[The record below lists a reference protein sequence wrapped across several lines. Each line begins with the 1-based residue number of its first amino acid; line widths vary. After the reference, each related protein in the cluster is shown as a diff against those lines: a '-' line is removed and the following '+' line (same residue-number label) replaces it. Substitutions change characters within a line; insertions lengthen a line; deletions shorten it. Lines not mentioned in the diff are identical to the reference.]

1 MKMKRRNARMISMI
15 TAGFLFAVIMLTGG
29 IGGISTAAAASGSAV
44 YSSSDLFTDRDLAQT
59 AELSD
64 AVTYTVSDGTDI
76 RITEAGTYVLIGT
89 ASNVTVYVDA
99 AEDAKVQ
106 LVLQGLQITNSD
118 FPCIYVRTADK
129 VFITTAEDSSLSV
142 TGTFRADGSTNT
154 DGVIFCRTDLVMNG
168 TAALTIQST
177 DNGVACKDDLKIT
190 GGAYTV
196 TANAIAFEANDS
208 IRIMGGTFT
217 IRAGTDGFHA
227 ENDEDNSKGYVY
239 IGGGDIT
246 IACGDDG
253 IHATSVVQV
262 DDGSLKITASEGIE
276 GTFVQINGGTVD
288 ITATDD
294 GINAGK
300 KTTAVETAIEFNGGT
315 VNVTMGAGDT
325 DGIDSNGNLYINGG
339 VISVTGN
346 STFDYDGSLSF
357 TGGTVYINGQQTS
370 TIPNQIMGGGGWG
383 NNNGQFGNGGPGGW
397 GNGMQNNGGGRG
409 GRGGW

>member
-1 MKMKRRNARMISMI
+1 
-15 TAGFLFAVIMLTGG
+15 
-29 IGGISTAAAASGSAV
+29 
-44 YSSSDLFTDRDLAQT
+44 
-59 AELSD
+59 
-64 AVTYTVSDGTDI
+64 
-76 RITEAGTYVLIGT
+76 
-89 ASNVTVYVDA
+89 
-99 AEDAKVQ
+99 
-106 LVLQGLQITNSD
+106 
-118 FPCIYVRTADK
+118 
-129 VFITTAEDSSLSV
+129 
-142 TGTFRADGSTNT
+142 
-154 DGVIFCRTDLVMNG
+154 VIFCRTDLVMNG

-196 TANAIAFEANDS
+196 TANAKAFEANDS

-288 ITATDD
+288 ITATED

-325 DGIDSNGNLYINGG
+325 DGIDSNGNLYVNGG

-346 STFDYDGSLSF
+346 STFDYDGTASY
-357 TGGTVYINGQQTS
+357 TGGTIYVNGPQAS
-370 TIPNQIMGGGGWG
+370 SIPNQMMGGRGG
-383 NNNGQFGNGGPGGW
+383 FGGGF
-397 GNGMQNNGGGRG
+397 GGGRG
-409 GRGGW
+409 GFGGRGRG